1 MHTYKICNSQKNFLG
16 MMRSWPLAPMGVRSE
31 VSRKADSPVGLT
43 VVIVTASPKLG
54 SLKHSHVL
62 LEQGLMAGGVV
73 TEAGLCWDV

>member
-1 MHTYKICNSQKNFLG
+1 MC
-16 MMRSWPLAPMGVRSE
+16 VRSE

-73 TEAGLCWDV
+73 TEAGLRWDV